1 MTDDKLLILIKLFGL
16 TICIVVSVTI
26 IFFIL
31 TGQKVISKKQS
42 EIILYS
48 CLSFILLMFA
58 TFISFLIYLNK
69 KSNIP
74 IQKRIIL
81 GANPDLVNTINEH
94 FECSS
99 I

>member
-16 TICIVVSVTI
+16 TICIVVSITI

-58 TFISFLIYLNK
+58 TFISFLIYLKTK
-69 KSNIP
+69 KVIFLH
-74 IQKRIIL
+74 KK
-81 GANPDLVNTINEH
+81 G
-94 FECSS
+94 
-99 I
+99 